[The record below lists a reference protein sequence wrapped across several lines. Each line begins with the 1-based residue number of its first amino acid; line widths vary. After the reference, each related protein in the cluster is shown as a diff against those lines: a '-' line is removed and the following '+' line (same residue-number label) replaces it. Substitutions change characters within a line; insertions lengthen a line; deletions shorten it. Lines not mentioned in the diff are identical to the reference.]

1 MLLRFSSSKIMVRIK
16 NELELVMMRVDFSKL
31 NRLDNELNSIEKV
44 LNKKKKKRKV
54 EVEYIKKAKNPN
66 KQKKI
71 EKIFKKNR
79 INEDEQIKFDI

>member
-1 MLLRFSSSKIMVRIK
+1 MVRIK

>member
-1 MLLRFSSSKIMVRIK
+1 
-16 NELELVMMRVDFSKL
+16 MMRVDFSKL